1 MADSKRREF
10 IKTSAKMGALAL
22 GAGLAS
28 ASLLNAESG
37 VDSKD
42 SKNSKTESKAES
54 KTNSKIAQNSAN
66 NTKTTKGAKMK
77 YITLNNGVKMPML
90 GFGTFQITDL
100 KEA

>member
-54 KTNSKIAQNSAN
+54 KTNSKIAQ
-66 NTKTTKGAKMK
+66 TIPK
-77 YITLNNGVKMPML
+77 P
-90 GFGTFQITDL
+90 Q
-100 KEA
+100 KEQK